1 MITFIKKQINDI
13 KTLGIKELLKKIL
26 ISLKLFFKIPIFLL
40 ALIPLSLIR
49 LVRPLILIRID
60 KIPTSNFGDLVCFNA
75 LYYCKKKL
83 NINQPKKKYIDLLY
97 IDPKVRISNS
107 YLLKIWKEK
116 FNIFNS
122 FILKPIDQLNKMIP
136 GGSINSIEILST
148 NKENDLDNLFEKYQA
163 ISFTSE

>member
-1 MITFIKKQINDI
+1 M
-13 KTLGIKELLKKIL
+13 
-26 ISLKLFFKIPIFLL
+26 
-40 ALIPLSLIR
+40 
-49 LVRPLILIRID
+49 
-60 KIPTSNFGDLVCFNA
+60 
-75 LYYCKKKL
+75 
-83 NINQPKKKYIDLLY
+83 Y

-148 NKENDLDNLFEKYQA
+148 KKENDIDNLFEKYQA
-163 ISFTSE
+163 ISFTSEEETKGKAVLRKIGIKEQDKFVCFMVRDSGYDEIKRPDRKNSDYHSYRNFKLEDFELAATELVGRGYFVVRFGVKANKKF